1 MIKIIEKD
9 FLDDNFIFKAFTTS
23 MSIND
28 KITFKKN
35 NVYYFGNYKQEKLNI
50 IKNKIYKNKKSL
62 LKAIERGV
70 TFIIHGNSIELFNND
85 FKTTGINL
93 FTAYEE
99 KNIFKRKTKYV
110 SNLKVGINSLN
121 FRYKNLICFK

>member
-9 FLDDNFIFKAFTTS
+9 FLDDNFIFKAFTS
-23 MSIND
+23 NMSIND

-35 NVYYFGNYKQEKLNI
+35 NIYYFGNYKENKLNI

-62 LKAIERGV
+62 LNAIERGV
-70 TFIIHGNSIELFNND
+70 TFIIHGNSIELFNNN
-85 FKTTGINL
+85 FKSTGINL

-99 KNIFKRKTKYV
+99 KNIFKRKNK
-110 SNLKVGINSLN
+110 NINDLKLGINSLN